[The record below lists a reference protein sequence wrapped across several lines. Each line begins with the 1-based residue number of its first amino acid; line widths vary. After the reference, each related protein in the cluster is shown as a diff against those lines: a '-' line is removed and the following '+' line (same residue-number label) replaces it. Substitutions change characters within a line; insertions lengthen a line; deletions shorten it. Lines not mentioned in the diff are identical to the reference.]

1 MADLKLSDDGLFYWD
16 GRQWVSTLS
25 PDGRFRWSG
34 SAWVPVAAMAPQA
47 PNYQP
52 PPVSRVPTPWTKPM
66 QYAVAGLFI
75 LDGLYVLS
83 LPFWMSGMMS
93 KALSQAMQ
101 QQAAQNPYAT
111 PPPPEFMATIT
122 SIMSVTLWVGAL
134 IGLAICALIVVGA
147 LRRWTWMFYVVL
159 VLLGLSTISLPY
171 DVASALSRSSLIN
184 AYGFPSWWYWVSF
197 ATGIPFAALFVW
209 MLIAVIRY
217 GPWAMAKKVD
227 EPAPATPAPAS

>member
-1 MADLKLSDDGLFYWD
+1 
-16 GRQWVSTLS
+16 
-25 PDGRFRWSG
+25 
-34 SAWVPVAAMAPQA
+34 
-47 PNYQP
+47 
-52 PPVSRVPTPWTKPM
+52 
-66 QYAVAGLFI
+66 
-75 LDGLYVLS
+75 
-83 LPFWMSGMMS
+83 
-93 KALSQAMQ
+93 
-101 QQAAQNPYAT
+101 
-111 PPPPEFMATIT
+111 MATFT

-159 VLLGLSTISLPY
+159 VLLGLGTISLPY

-197 ATGIPFAALFVW
+197 ATGIPFVALFVW

-227 EPAPATPAPAS
+227 QPASATPPPTS